1 MEHTSEKHK
10 DFMEEICT
18 ATWKELYRFVYY
30 RVQNREEAQD
40 ITQETYVRAISYLEK
55 NRDTVLDH
63 RNYLKAIAMNI
74 IRDQWRR
81 NQRGKIIEGE
91 EMDSL
96 ETGAGDFTDE
106 VNERTVVEEALK
118 QLTPRQQE
126 VVTLRI
132 IKGYSAADTARIMGC
147 REGTVRVI
155 QYRALKALSELLKE
169 KEQ

>member
-55 NRDTVLDH
+55 NRDAVLDY

-81 NQRGKIIEGE
+81 KQRSGMIEGE

-96 ETGAGDFTDE
+96 ETDRGDFTDE

-169 KEQ
+169 K